1 MQGGF
6 YLCGGEDEDLG
17 GGDGVEPAFYPA
29 PDCGEE
35 GGGSYDLL
43 CVSPSPKVR
52 KRSLNTGAGDVQK
65 SYLKSPDNAP

>member
-17 GGDGVEPAFYPA
+17 GGDGVEPAFDPA

-35 GGGSYDLL
+35 GGGSYDLF
-43 CVSPSPKVR
+43 CVSLKNAVWILGVR
-52 KRSLNTGAGDVQK
+52 EDVQK
-65 SYLKSPDNAP
+65 SYPKSPDNAP

>member
-17 GGDGVEPAFYPA
+17 GRNGVEPAFYPA

-35 GGGSYDLL
+35 GGGSYDLFYRL
-43 CVSPSPKVR
+43 VQ
-52 KRSLNTGAGDVQK
+52 KRSLDTGEDTGEDTGGRTKILSKV
-65 SYLKSPDNAP
+65 SG